1 MKTIHDLKLEYY
13 WTILTDEIDEK
24 METIRRE
31 NYWEEWNICREMI
44 ALHIIAKDWDINYT
58 ELVNYWAFGEEPD

>member
-31 NYWEEWNICREMI
+31 KKWKKWNADREMT
-44 ALHIIAKDWDINYT
+44 ALHIIATEWNVNYE